1 MEISEKE
8 VLRYLGVKNK
18 NDFDPEM
25 IKKISS
31 NILSSASPKSVYKK
45 FSVSSKDGFAV
56 IDNEIIESRSLARHL
71 RGCRQAYLFAAT
83 LGVGCDNAVRKYS
96 VKSMAEAAVA
106 QAACTALIESY
117 CDDICNVIASE
128 EKGKY
133 LRPRFSPG
141 YGDFPLQYQKSLL
154 PRLEVDKRVGITLM
168 DTLIMT
174 PSKSVSAVIGITSDK
189 ECNAGKCKDCSNK
202 ECDFREI

>member
-31 NILSSASPKSVYKK
+31 DILNSASPKSVYKK

-56 IDNEIIESRSLARHL
+56 IDNELIKSRSLSRHL

-96 VKSMAEAAVA
+96 VKSMAEAAAA

-117 CDDICNVIASE
+117 CDDICRMIASQ

-154 PRLEVDKRVGITLM
+154 PRLEADKRAGITLT
-168 DTLIMT
+168 DALIMT
-174 PSKSVSAVIGITSDK
+174 PSKSVTAVIGISADS
-189 ECNAGKCKDCSNK
+189 ECSAEKCTTCSNT